1 MKKLHIP
8 TPRLL
13 PMTMAAMLALLGVK
27 AFDVVSS
34 LGTGEPVNDGLIAA
48 AQASAPKVEVPKPE
62 TEKSEAVKHAP
73 ARQDAKADPHGA
85 GKAPE
90 KAGEKPVAEK
100 AVEAPPKPAEPRPV
114 SEEERKLLLELRA
127 RRAQLDQR
135 ESALAAREAVLTGAE
150 ARIATRVDELTGL
163 QKKLEVLESGR
174 GEKEEANWRGLVKL
188 YEGMRPRDAAVI
200 FNDLETQVLLEILDR
215 MKEAKA
221 GPVLAAMQPDRA
233 RQATTDLAQFR
244 SRRTASPLIGAAAP
258 GGTN

>member
-8 TPRLL
+8 APRLL

-27 AFDVVSS
+27 VIDIARSIS
-34 LGTGEPVNDGLIAA
+34 TGEKINDGLIGSAE
-48 AQASAPKVEVPKPE
+48 ASAPKAEVAKPE
-62 TEKSEAVKHAP
+62 
-73 ARQDAKADPHGA
+73 AKADPHGA
-85 GKAPE
+85 GKAAEKPGAE
-90 KAGEKPVAEK
+90 KAGAKPAEK
-100 AVEAPPKPAEPRPV
+100 AVEAPPKPPEPPPV
-114 SEEERKLLLELRA
+114 SEEERKLLLDLRA

-135 ESALAAREAVLTGAE
+135 ESALAAREAVLMGAE
-150 ARIATRVDELTGL
+150 ARITTRLNELTSL
-163 QKKLEVLESGR
+163 HKKLEVLESGR
-174 GEKEEANWRGLVKL
+174 GEQEEANWRGLVKL

-244 SRRTASPLIGAAAP
+244 SRRTASPQIGAPASV
-258 GGTN
+258 GTN